1 MTTMK
6 ATNLL
11 RMRPPEVPK
20 VALRLTPAP
29 EAAKPPVK
37 PKPSVKPKPPAKP
50 RPAPTNAR
58 AIVKPTPGHMGVV
71 WPAHPRRAAKE
82 PAVSEEVSRNINA
95 LFDCWCVHLCISRD
109 FALGLAETNMP
120 EETRK
125 GCRCELWK
133 ALLEMGCEEVEIA
146 GTFRV
151 YRDEIRKT
159 AHKYRE
165 GSGLQPTATF
175 IVEQHS
181 PI

>member
-1 MTTMK
+1 MK

-11 RMRPPEVPK
+11 EQR
-20 VALRLTPAP
+20 RL
-29 EAAKPPVK
+29 EQAKIAPPVV
-37 PKPSVKPKPPAKP
+37 PKPKPPAKP

>member
-1 MTTMK
+1 MK

-29 EAAKPPVK
+29 EVAKPPVK

-109 FALGLAETNMP
+109 FALGLAET
-120 EETRK
+120 
-125 GCRCELWK
+125 
-133 ALLEMGCEEVEIA
+133 
-146 GTFRV
+146 TFRV